1 MIERPLRR
9 PRCGRPVA
17 FRRNDLISMQRGA
30 RRYSEAH
37 QAAEPQLPMK
47 AEPVKLLL
55 TNARAVRVAA
65 RAPRWAVPLVKFSLA
80 ITDVGLTLLSFT
92 AAFYLRHHEAI
103 LYRTPQGALSW
114 SREFAPYAVL
124 LPLVVPIRLL
134 LLRYYDL
141 YRVRGEF
148 SFIEDIARVF
158 RATAIG
164 SLLIVAATFMYR
176 GGIAYRT
183 FSYSRGFF
191 LLDFLL
197 ALLSMGAVRMLLRA
211 GQILVRRR
219 GVNLIPTLI
228 VGRGPEAAL
237 CIQEMRARPEL
248 GYRVIGI
255 VENGRADPASPASFE
270 GVPVIADLNG
280 LPEAIRESGANE
292 VIISDP
298 NVPGEALFDVMIQT
312 GRRRGVEF
320 RIAPT
325 LLNCLPSKTE
335 IDQVG
340 SLPMVT
346 LFRSPLSSAARLAK
360 RISDLVVAL
369 LTLMILAPLW
379 LLIALLIKLDS
390 RGPVF
395 YKQERVGMD
404 GRVFLFYKFRTM
416 RADTDDTRHRE
427 YQRIYIKGQPDSNL
441 GDAERPAYKLRGD
454 ERVTRLGRLLR
465 KLSLD
470 ELPQLFNVLRGDMSV
485 VGPRPPI
492 PYEVESYELWH
503 RKRLD
508 MKPGITGL
516 WQVSGR
522 NRLPF
527 DEMVRMDLYYIENW
541 SLLLDMK
548 IILQTLP
555 VMLRGDDAY

>member
-1 MIERPLRR
+1 M
-9 PRCGRPVA
+9 
-17 FRRNDLISMQRGA
+17 
-30 RRYSEAH
+30 
-37 QAAEPQLPMK
+37 
-47 AEPVKLLL
+47 
-55 TNARAVRVAA
+55 RVPA
-65 RAPRWAVPLVKFSLA
+65 RAPRLFVSVVKLALVIGDATLSLLCF
-80 ITDVGLTLLSFT
+80 I
-92 AAFYLRHHEAI
+92 AAFYVRHYQSIIHRAAG
-103 LYRTPQGALSW
+103 GALSW
-114 SREFAPYAVL
+114 SHDFAPYAVL
-124 LPLVVPIRLL
+124 LPLVIPIRLL

-148 SFIEDIARVF
+148 SFVDDIARVF
-158 RATAIG
+158 KATAIS
-164 SLLIVAATFMYR
+164 SLLIVAAAFMYR
-176 GGIAYRT
+176 GGVAFRT
-183 FSYSRGFF
+183 FSYSRGIFV
-191 LLDFLL
+191 LDFVFVCASVSL
-197 ALLSMGAVRMLLRA
+197 ARTLFRS
-211 GQILVRRR
+211 GQIMIRRR
-219 GVNLIPTLI
+219 GINLIPTLI
-228 VGRGPEAAL
+228 VGRGAEAAV
-237 CIQEMRARPEL
+237 CIREMRARPEL

-255 VENGRADPASPASFE
+255 VDNERSGVLAGASFE
-270 GVPVIADLNG
+270 GVPVIGNLES
-280 LPEAIRESGANE
+280 LPDAIRESRANE

-298 NVPGEALFDVMIQT
+298 NVPGEKLFEVMIQT

-346 LFRSPLSSAARLAK
+346 LFRSPLSSGARIVK
-360 RISDLVVAL
+360 RTSDLLIAAIAL
-369 LTLMILAPLW
+369 TVLAPVW

-404 GRVFLFYKFRTM
+404 GRVFLFYKFRSM
-416 RADTDDTRHRE
+416 QVGSDDATHRE
-427 YQRIYIKGQPDSNL
+427 YQRAYISGRPDSNL
-441 GDAERPAYKLRGD
+441 GDEDRPVFKLRSD
-454 ERVTRLGRLLR
+454 QRITRIGKLLR
-465 KLSLD
+465 RTSLD
-470 ELPQLFNVLRGDMSV
+470 ELPQLFNVVRGEMSI

-492 PYEVESYELWH
+492 PYEVESYQLWH

-541 SLLLDMK
+541 SLLLDLK

-555 VMLRGDDAY
+555 VMWHGEDAY